1 MSFFPLA
8 PARTLG
14 VLVLA
19 FLAPRGR
26 WRRPG
31 LALSRFSGGGGGDE
45 PPRGDRRGRSGD
57 SDWPRWLAILVTTV
71 IAVAL
76 SALGIAVAFLGGRAP
91 GPYPPGP

>member
-1 MSFFPLA
+1 MSLHPLA

-19 FLAPRGR
+19 FLTPRGWW
-26 WRRPG
+26 WRPD
-31 LALSRFSGGGGGDE
+31 LSRFSGGGGGDD
-45 PPRGDRRGRSGD
+45 PPRDDRRGRGGD
-57 SDWPRWLAILVTTV
+57 SDWPMWLAILVTTV

-76 SALGIAVAFLGGRAP
+76 SALGIALAVLGGRAP